1 MSKTK
6 KKNTK
11 KKAKS
16 KKDPKKPDWIQSG
29 FNKDTAVFPLR
40 DLIGFAVEEI
50 CKDPDFKKKIKE
62 MAKSQKKTS
71 KKTQEPPLI
80 HTETHRV
87 RPIAA
92 ASKKTRRRKSKRN
105 SKRNRRRKSRRARKS
120 HRHKKQKGSARV
132 GARDNIFSSVGVGAF
147 QAEYR
152 WFSENLPEPVDN
164 MWRDICNHIASNPD
178 DVYNA
183 FAANNGDDVE
193 RILPTYRAGLTRA
206 LTTSLLDT
214 TAYERFVW
222 YMWTLQGGMY
232 KPLGN
237 RLRTIS
243 PTDANAEFVTI
254 LPALT
259 SLTMKRTIRDPT
271 PVPDDEPILW
281 RGVSRGWL
289 DAEGLLSYG
298 NWSHDC
304 SNDLNDNM
312 VIQDKGYVAT
322 SPERHTAV
330 TFMNRGGALFGIM
343 GSIRIEPNT
352 YVITKERSI
361 TTTQQNIRTIS
372 EFAGESECL
381 LNRAGFF
388 ITDCQGSHRWTLTN
402 DIPIYTV
409 WYLDG
414 QHLGQYVFGMIL
426 DKLQHIT
433 RNSISRES
441 LLEYIE
447 VFSSEESSSGTR
459 LMNRLLGFVDRM
471 HGHTLSS
478 SFARSLDMPIKSLG
492 TDIIRQREGERIDRL
507 RRDRRDRERRERER
521 EVRLRRER
529 EQREQR
535 ERERERERRGRRRSS
550 PIQAPPIQAP
560 QIQVPQIQQ
569 SDIAAAVAGLDD
581 LFTPEQL
588 QAAQQ
593 EQQAQQAQQAQAGDD
608 SLFAP
613 LWHLMGYHPG

>member
-6 KKNTK
+6 KKKNTK
-11 KKAKS
+11 KRAKS

-40 DLIGFAVEEI
+40 DLIGFAVKEI

-62 MAKSQKKTS
+62 MVKPQKKTS

-80 HTETHRV
+80 NAETHRV

-92 ASKKTRRRKSKRN
+92 ANKKTRRRKSKRN
-105 SKRNRRRKSRRARKS
+105 SKRNRRRKSRRGRKS

-132 GARDNIFSSVGVGAF
+132 GARDNIFSSVGVEAF

-152 WFSENLPEPVDN
+152 WFRENLPAQVDN
-164 MWRDICNHIASNPD
+164 MWRDICNHIASNPE
-178 DVYNA
+178 DVYDA
-183 FAANNGDDVE
+183 FSRSDGRAVE
-193 RILPTYRAGLTRA
+193 RILPRYSGLTRA
-206 LTTSLLDT
+206 LTIHLSDT

-222 YMWTLQGGMY
+222 YMWTLHGGMY
-232 KPLGN
+232 TPLGN
-237 RLRTIS
+237 RLRTID
-243 PTDANAEFVTI
+243 PRQADAEFATI

-259 SLTMKRTIRDPT
+259 SLTMKGTIPRAPT
-271 PVPDDEPILW
+271 PVPPGEPILW

-289 DAEGLLSYG
+289 NTQHLLSYG

-322 SPERHTAV
+322 SPERHTAES
-330 TFMNRGGALFGIM
+330 FMNPGGALFGIM

-352 YVITKERSI
+352 LVITKERSI
-361 TTTQQNIRTIS
+361 STTQHNIQTIS

-388 ITDCQGSHRWTLTN
+388 ITDCQGSHRWTWTNTTN

-414 QHLGQYVFGMIL
+414 QHLGEYVFGMII

-441 LLEYIE
+441 LLQYID
-447 VFSSEESSSGTR
+447 VFPSGSHVKNS
-459 LMNRLLGFVDRM
+459 LSGFVDRM

-478 SFARSLDMPIKSLG
+478 SFAHSLDIPIGKLRNE
-492 TDIIRQREGERIDRL
+492 IIHQREGERIDRI
-507 RRDRRDRERRERER
+507 RRDRRERDRRERDREER
-521 EVRLRRER
+521 LRRERDREERLRRER

-535 ERERERERRGRRRSS
+535 GRDRRRSS
-550 PIQAPPIQAP
+550 PIQAP
-560 QIQVPQIQQ
+560 QIQVPQIQAHQGQQ

-581 LFTPEQL
+581 LFTPGQM
-588 QAAQQ
+588 QA
-593 EQQAQQAQQAQAGDD
+593 AQQAQQAQAGDD

-613 LWHLMGYHPG
+613 LWRLMGY

>member
-6 KKNTK
+6 KKKNTK
-11 KKAKS
+11 KNTKKRAKS

-40 DLIGFAVEEI
+40 DLIGFAVKEI

-80 HTETHRV
+80 HTETNMHRV
-87 RPIAA
+87 QAIAA
-92 ASKKTRRRKSKRN
+92 ANKKTRRRKSKRN
-105 SKRNRRRKSRRARKS
+105 SKRNRRRKSRRGRKS

-132 GARDNIFSSVGVGAF
+132 GARGDNIFSSVGVDAF

-152 WFSENLPEPVDN
+152 WFRENLPAHAND
-164 MWRDICNHIASNPD
+164 MWSEICNHIASNPQ
-178 DVYNA
+178 DVYDA
-183 FAANNGDDVE
+183 FAINNGRAVE
-193 RILPTYRAGLTRA
+193 RILPTNSGGLTRA
-206 LTTSLLDT
+206 LITPLPDT

-232 KPLGN
+232 TPLGN
-237 RLRTIS
+237 RLRTID
-243 PTDANAEFVTI
+243 PRQADAEFVTI

-259 SLTMKRTIRDPT
+259 SLTMKGTIPRDPIR
-271 PVPDDEPILW
+271 VPPDEPILW
-281 RGVSRGWL
+281 RGVSSGWL
-289 DAEGLLSYG
+289 DAQGLLSYG
-298 NWSHDC
+298 NWSRDC

-322 SPERHTAV
+322 SPERNTAV

-352 YVITKERSI
+352 LVITKERSI
-361 TTTQQNIRTIS
+361 STTQQNIQTIS
-372 EFAGESECL
+372 QFAAESECL

-388 ITDCQGSHRWTLTN
+388 ITDCQGGHRWTTTN

-414 QHLGQYVFGMIL
+414 QHLGQYVFGMII

-433 RNSISRES
+433 SNSISRDS
-441 LLEYIE
+441 LLQYID
-447 VFSSEESSSGTR
+447 VFPSGSHVK
-459 LMNRLLGFVDRM
+459 NSLLGFVDRM
-471 HGHTLSS
+471 HGNTLSS
-478 SFARSLDMPIKSLG
+478 SFARSLDMPIERLG
-492 TDIIRQREGERIDRL
+492 TDIIHQREGERIDRL
-507 RRDRRDRERRERER
+507 RRDRRDRERRERDR
-521 EVRLRRER
+521 EERLRRER
-529 EQREQR
+529 EQ
-535 ERERERERRGRRRSS
+535 RERERRGRRRSS
-550 PIQAPPIQAP
+550 PIQAPQIQAH
-560 QIQVPQIQQ
+560 QGQAHQGQQ

-581 LFTPEQL
+581 LFTPGQM
-588 QAAQQ
+588 QAA
-593 EQQAQQAQQAQAGDD
+593 QQAQQAQQAQAGDD

-613 LWHLMGYHPG
+613 LWRLMGYPGY

>member
-6 KKNTK
+6 KKNNTK
-11 KKAKS
+11 KRAKS

-29 FNKDTAVFPLR
+29 FNEDTAVFPLR
-40 DLIGFAVEEI
+40 DLIGFAVKEI
-50 CKDPDFKKKIKE
+50 CKDPGFKKKIKE

-80 HTETHRV
+80 HTETNMHRV
-87 RPIAA
+87 RAIAA
-92 ASKKTRRRKSKRN
+92 ANKKTRRRKSKRN
-105 SKRNRRRKSRRARKS
+105 SKRNRRRKSRRGRKS
-120 HRHKKQKGSARV
+120 HRHKKKGSARV
-132 GARDNIFSSVGVGAF
+132 GDRDNIISSVHVDAF

-152 WFSENLPEPVDN
+152 WFRENLPAHANN
-164 MWRDICNHIASNPD
+164 MWSDICNHIASNHR
-178 DVYNA
+178 DVYDA
-183 FAANNGDDVE
+183 FAINNGDDVV
-193 RILPTYRAGLTRA
+193 RIFNFPQYSGLTRA
-206 LTTSLLDT
+206 LTFPLSDT

-232 KPLGN
+232 TPLGN
-237 RLRTIS
+237 RLRTID
-243 PTDANAEFVTI
+243 PRQADAEFVTI

-271 PVPDDEPILW
+271 PVPPGEPILW
-281 RGVSRGWL
+281 RGVSSGWL
-289 DAEGLLSYG
+289 DAKRLLSYG

-330 TFMNRGGALFGIM
+330 TFMDRGGALFGIM

-361 TTTQQNIRTIS
+361 TTTQQNIQTIS

-402 DIPIYTV
+402 DIPMYTV

-447 VFSSEESSSGTR
+447 DFSSDESSSGTR

-478 SFARSLDMPIKSLG
+478 SFAHSLDIPIGDLG
-492 TDIIRQREGERIDRL
+492 TDIRREERL
-507 RRDRRDRERRERER
+507 RRERRDRRERREREQR
-521 EVRLRRER
+521 EREERLRRER

-535 ERERERERRGRRRSS
+535 ERERRGRRRS
-550 PIQAPPIQAP
+550 PPIQAP
-560 QIQVPQIQQ
+560 QIQAPLGQQ

-593 EQQAQQAQQAQAGDD
+593 AQQAQAGDD

-613 LWHLMGYHPG
+613 LWRLMGY